1 MVGRP
6 PSAAPGHR
14 WANGKSNDGC
24 TVINKEIRDGLRRD
38 LLIGIA
44 RQPLRLAGRLGSIL
58 GKEISGRELKALA
71 ILAQQNRFASPPPP
85 PPDDGPVGVF
95 PRSNLI
101 PERAR
106 PLVRRFLTGKHE
118 FGIDIAGMAVADT
131 LSRHELN
138 LHPFDLPP
146 LEPFVARQQ
155 DLLGDYAVAWARR
168 TAPSGLSADANETNW
183 LTTTPAKRYA
193 YLASLRR
200 SNPAGARELISTS
213 IAGAP
218 AAARA
223 DMVEALAVGLSV
235 GDVPILERALT
246 DKTASI
252 RSVAARVLSRV
263 KGSKAYDER
272 LAIALGR
279 LKINDRRVALD
290 YPANVVADDRQKW
303 AIAEFSGL
311 GLDTIAASVGLS
323 IEEIPSSAA
332 SDPIL
337 LSVFGALA
345 TEAGLFD
352 LLAAIA
358 LVSPVPVWEALL
370 HLRPGPLRALPR
382 DRRQAWVDAVFTQNG
397 TSVMLDLHP
406 AVDLYLYLRGPLSLP
421 AAHLFLE
428 SNTWAERQTRLAAN
442 ERQMGASMEIV
453 LLALGA
459 LMPASLRSRF
469 RDDLHSAGD
478 VSKHRALL
486 LLDVLDALHPA

>member
-1 MVGRP
+1 
-6 PSAAPGHR
+6 
-14 WANGKSNDGC
+14 
-24 TVINKEIRDGLRRD
+24 VIDEEIRDGLRRD
-38 LLIGIA
+38 LLVGIA
-44 RQPLRLAGRLGSIL
+44 RQPLRLPGRLGDIL

-71 ILAQQNRFASPPPP
+71 MLAQQSRFASPPRPP
-85 PPDDGPVGVF
+85 TDDGPVGVF

-106 PLVRRFLTGKHE
+106 PLMKRLLTGKHE
-118 FGIDIAGMAVADT
+118 FGIDIAGIAVAGT
-131 LSRHELN
+131 LSRHGLN
-138 LHPFDLPP
+138 LHPFDLPA

-155 DLLGDYAVAWARR
+155 DVLGDYAVAWAAR
-168 TAPSGLSADANETNW
+168 TAPSGLNTDANETNW
-183 LTTTPAKRYA
+183 LTTTSAKRSG
-193 YLASLRR
+193 YLARLRR
-200 SNPAGARELISTS
+200 SDSTGARELITNSF
-213 IAGAP
+213 AGAP
-218 AAARA
+218 APART
-223 DMVEALAVGLSV
+223 DMVEALAVGLSIS
-235 GDVPILERALT
+235 DVPILERALT
-246 DKTASI
+246 DKAASV

-263 KGSKAYDER
+263 KGSKAYEER
-272 LAIALGR
+272 LANALGR
-279 LKINDRRVALD
+279 LKVNDGRVALD

-311 GLDTIAASVGLS
+311 GLDMIAASVGLS
-323 IEEIPSSAA
+323 REELPSAAA

-337 LSVFGALA
+337 LSVFAALA

-352 LLAAIA
+352 VVAAMA

-370 HLRPGPLRALPR
+370 HLRPDPLRALSR
-382 DRRQAWVDAVFTQNG
+382 DRRQAWVDAVFTHKG

-406 AVDLYLYLRGPLSLP
+406 AIDLYLYLRGPLSVP
-421 AAHLFLE
+421 AAQLFLG

-486 LLDVLDALHPA
+486 LLDVLDSLHPA